1 MTARCACQ
9 RWGGLVPPFQ
19 FPDSFAHKQ
28 RQCDARVPPAFA
40 QLFDPIVETD
50 GFLRAGMMLRA
61 MRWLSKIVDAISH
74 AHQHGMSHG
83 QLRPEHLLL
92 RNDDPTLLG
101 FDPSVWRQLKR
112 GPSHGDKL
120 ALRPRDR
127 EGRDAPELAGQSH
140 ASFSELAAA
149 DIWALGVLFVSML
162 LGEPPDTKFAP
173 GQTTILLTRDLY
185 HARSNHCPLSRKSR
199 RLAFVRRACED
210 SGVSPEFRATRTVT
224 RLVQRLESS
233 ANTPSRPLAPPGA
246 CECDSPRR
254 FHAHHRSHKP
264 ARHCVGGGSCSSD
277 PHATAVGATTAQIGA
292 RI

>member
-1 MTARCACQ
+1 MTSSRARTYTYSNIERINQ
-9 RWGGLVPPFQ
+9 IEENKT
-19 FPDSFAHKQ
+19 H
-28 RQCDARVPPAFA
+28 ARAPPAFA
-40 QLFDPIVETD
+40 QILDPMVETD

-61 MRWLSKIVDAISH
+61 VRWLSKIVDAISH
-74 AHQHGMSHG
+74 AHQHGLSHG

-173 GQTTILLTRDLY
+173 GQTTILLPRDLY
-185 HARSNHCPLSRKSR
+185 QARNNHCRAEP
-199 RLAFVRRACED
+199 RLCK
-210 SGVSPEFRATRTVT
+210 
-224 RLVQRLESS
+224 ES
-233 ANTPSRPLAPPGA
+233 L
-246 CECDSPRR
+246 
-254 FHAHHRSHKP
+254 
-264 ARHCVGGGSCSSD
+264 
-277 PHATAVGATTAQIGA
+277 
-292 RI
+292 